1 MMSELE
7 NEDTDVSVAKRGSAA
22 EVSFREVARDTVG
35 VPSAVFDEL
44 TATVPGTNPRFELAM
59 FWRDARMS
67 VVSLDA
73 PRPVTVGIGAVDLPA
88 TLPAHLA
95 DKFVIAQPLGSGMEL
110 LFDTSMR
117 IEVRG
122 DDEMPLS
129 LDRLVKLKRVDA
141 GALSGKGVYSVK
153 LEARERVAIVIGD
166 VTIAARWVPAAK
178 RVRPT
183 PFAWLD
189 RNFATVLAV
198 TLAAHIVALTAVL
211 LTPPEPSN
219 ELPIEMLENPTR
231 VAKLVLEERAKKKP
245 EPRIPVDAAGS
256 KAGKRKGDEGA
267 VGRPSDQKDAA
278 PSKPGAPRI
287 DPRKRSQDRRVALSS
302 GLLQVLG
309 EKPGGAT
316 ANVFGPGG
324 LGSGINEA
332 LGGLRARNQGEAGGV
347 GGTGGRG
354 TGLGAGGKSLGIGGV
369 GEGRGAGKGLTN
381 VELGGR
387 GRATEVVPGRTV
399 IKGCLSE
406 QVVGRVVARHLTQVK
421 FCYEK
426 ELQRSPDLSG
436 KVVTAF
442 TIGGNGDVLESR
454 VIESTLGSSAVEQCL
469 TRVTSH
475 MRFPPCEGGGTAEVT
490 YPWLFKPGG
499 E

>member
-1 MMSELE
+1 MVTELE
-7 NEDTDVSVAKRGSAA
+7 NEDTDVSSPSPAPKAD
-22 EVSFREVARDTVG
+22 VSFREVARDTVG
-35 VPSAVFDEL
+35 VPSAVFEEL
-44 TATVPGTNPRFELAM
+44 TATVPGPNPRFELTM

-67 VVSLDA
+67 VVSLEA
-73 PRPVTVGIGAVDLPA
+73 PRAVTVGIGAVDLPA
-88 TLPAHLA
+88 TLPAHLS
-95 DKFVIAQPLGSGMEL
+95 DKFVIAEPAGKGMEL
-110 LFDTSMR
+110 RFDTSMR

-122 DDEMPLS
+122 EDEMPLS

-153 LEARERVAIVIGD
+153 LEPRERVAIVIGD
-166 VTIAARWVPAAK
+166 VTIAARWVPATK
-178 RVRPT
+178 QVVPK

-189 RNFATVLAV
+189 RNFAAVLV
-198 TLAAHIVALTAVL
+198 ITLVAHIVALTAVL
-211 LTPPEPSN
+211 VTPPEPSN

-231 VAKLVLEERAKKKP
+231 VAKLVLEERARKKP

-256 KAGKRKGDEGA
+256 KGGKRKGDEGA

-278 PSKPGAPRI
+278 ASKPGAPRV

-309 EKPGGAT
+309 EKPSGAT

-332 LGGLRARNQGEAGGV
+332 LGGLRGRNQGEAGGV
-347 GGTGGRG
+347 GGSGGRG
-354 TGLGAGGKSLGIGGV
+354 TGLGGGGKSLGIGGV
-369 GEGRGAGKGLTN
+369 GDGKGTGKGLTN

-399 IKGCLSE
+399 IKGCLSD
-406 QVVGRVVARHLTQVK
+406 QVVGRVVTRHLTQVK

-426 ELQRSPDLSG
+426 ELQRFPDLAG
-436 KVVTAF
+436 KVVAAF
-442 TIGGNGDVLESR
+442 TIGGRGEVLESR
-454 VIESTLGSSAVEQCL
+454 VAESTLGNTAVEQCL
-469 TRVTSH
+469 MRVVGH
-475 MRFPPCEGGGTAEVT
+475 MTFPPCEGGGTAEVT